1 MSQPFRSTN
10 FLPRLQI
17 NGHFTHCIHRSFYLC
32 VYFFRFVSRL
42 QRLIRIIFVSY
53 IWKMR
58 SVLPNQ
64 CLLVPWL
71 CVTCISH
78 IDCSAYFFTF
88 ICFLFLSTLDDRKL
102 MCCCLLCFFSRIDF
116 AIIVHADTMSF
127 VLQNV
132 WGRNSYYLQLVNLRE
147 KNDENWIVN
156 ECVFLLNER
165 RNKINCIF
173 GKIN

>member
-17 NGHFTHCIHRSFYLC
+17 NGRFTHCIHRSFYLC

-88 ICFLFLSTLDDRKL
+88 FLFPSLINVRWSKVN
-102 MCCCLLCFFSRIDF
+102 MLLFVMFLFSYRF
-116 AIIVHADTMSF
+116 
-127 VLQNV
+127 
-132 WGRNSYYLQLVNLRE
+132 RYYCACGYYEFCASKRL
-147 KNDENWIVN
+147 
-156 ECVFLLNER
+156 
-165 RNKINCIF
+165 
-173 GKIN
+173 G